1 MHGDPNAQ
9 GLSGCLQRPLT
20 AIRRQRQ
27 DELKTITPT
36 DKDVLVGIDIQ
47 NDFCA
52 GGALAVPNGEE
63 TVALTNRLA
72 RYFENVVL
80 TQDWHPKGHLSFA
93 SSHPG
98 KSPLETTDMPY
109 GPQVLWPDHCIQNTK
124 GTAFHDGLEVAHT
137 ALIIRKGFRPNIDSY
152 SAFYENDQQT
162 VTGLSGYLRQRGLRR
177 VFLTGLATDFCVQ
190 YSALDARK
198 EGFETVVIEDAC
210 RAIDIEG
217 SLDAAMAAML
227 GTGVDIIQSKEIVA
241 IN

>member
-1 MHGDPNAQ
+1 MVRKCCG
-9 GLSGCLQRPLT
+9 R
-20 AIRRQRQ
+20 
-27 DELKTITPT
+27 IT
-36 DKDVLVGIDIQ
+36 
-47 NDFCA
+47 
-52 GGALAVPNGEE
+52 
-63 TVALTNRLA
+63 
-72 RYFENVVL
+72 
-80 TQDWHPKGHLSFA
+80 
-93 SSHPG
+93 
-98 KSPLETTDMPY
+98 
-109 GPQVLWPDHCIQNTK
+109 CIQNTK